1 MENDCR
7 IIQNLDIIQASAEE
21 ILDEIAELKA
31 FIREKQQQEEKNIC
45 SKNLLQRKIEKN
57 SKKQKMNNKN
67 RLKN

>member
-7 IIQNLDIIQASAEE
+7 IIQNLNIIQANAEE

-45 SKNLLQRKIEKN
+45 SEKHFAKKNQKN
-57 SKKQKMNNKN
+57 SEKQKTNNKN
-67 RLKN
+67 RLKI